1 MTRINLTVNFQN
13 SRQTLLFSAT
23 LADDIQMLA
32 KSYLKPNYIFVA
44 VGEVGGACKDVK
56 QEIVEVSKFEKKKEL
71 IKVLESLGKY
81 LIT

>member
-1 MTRINLTVNFQN
+1 
-13 SRQTLLFSAT
+13 
-23 LADDIQMLA
+23 MLA